1 MFQLI
6 VTTTQAALNVGLGEL
21 RAASAWD
28 KDAALMTLGATFIA
42 SQKVRKLH
50 YYYEHIF
57 A

>member
-6 VTTTQAALNVGLGEL
+6 VTTTQAALNVGLREL